1 MASDDSSREQ
11 SPEKQQKGIARRKKS
26 PLQLGLL
33 EKVYADDKYPSE
45 EVRADLSKKI
55 GLSEKQLQVWFK
67 HRRHKDRRD
76 GIDDDKLTLY
86 ASRHKADADSE
97 ELPSTKRGEIDL
109 NSREDDKSEDGYP
122 AAVLAEEQDDDVLIV
137 KKMNG
142 IDVNEGDFEE
152 FEKPKATTKKKSAS
166 GLKEQP
172 RKPPRKPASPKSTV
186 ISKVDALELAAV
198 KAVESQLNGPL
209 REDGP
214 PLGFEFDS
222 PPPGAFEEF
231 MSIEGPHRANV
242 RHEHRFKSL
251 NGRAALEGKWG
262 KDSVSLEKKK
272 RKLGDLYRA
281 RLPAGQPVYRVA
293 HAKSELVRS
302 CSWISLRSSNA
313 IGEMVKIIDNTHRQ
327 VGLSVPYALMT

>member
-1 MASDDSSREQ
+1 MFRVMS
-11 SPEKQQKGIARRKKS
+11 
-26 PLQLGLL
+26 QLMGFLIHIL
-33 EKVYADDKYPSE
+33 NCCADDKYPSE
-45 EVRADLSKKI
+45 EVRTDLSKKI

-152 FEKPKATTKKKSAS
+152 FEKPKATTKKKIAS

-172 RKPPRKPASPKSTV
+172 RKPPRKPASPKSKV
-186 ISKVDALELAAV
+186 ISNVDSLELAAV

-231 MSIEGPHRANV
+231 MSTEGNDFQEPYSFPSNLLYVVADYVTTSISRRNT
-242 RHEHRFKSL
+242 L
-251 NGRAALEGKWG
+251 GNGKF
-262 KDSVSLEKKK
+262 
-272 RKLGDLYRA
+272 Y
-281 RLPAGQPVYRVA
+281 
-293 HAKSELVRS
+293 
-302 CSWISLRSSNA
+302 
-313 IGEMVKIIDNTHRQ
+313 T
-327 VGLSVPYALMT
+327 